1 MSFIIVDMTRKHP
14 LSSIGSSP
22 HRERFLAEMNQLIS

>member
-1 MSFIIVDMTRKHP
+1 MSFYYCRDDAEDP